1 MSSERIQL
9 PEGDLDRARAKFG
22 LVLAPI
28 VLITLLVLDMG
39 ELSPVAQR
47 LAAIIGFTVVLWVCE
62 TLPLAMTAMLSVS
75 LCVLFGVAPVREALG
90 GFADPIVFLFI
101 GSFILAEAMCVHRLD
116 RRIALTILSQPA
128 ISRSMTRVLLG
139 FGAVCAALSMWLSNT
154 ATAAMMTP
162 VALGVLAEIAALYTR
177 QTGKTLSP
185 GQFRAATGLLLMIAY
200 GSSMGGL
207 ATPIGSPPNLI
218 GIGFIE
224 RTLGERIGFFDWMK
238 FALPLVVLLFGGL
251 FVALRYLHPPELQ
264 KLEGLEDFLQARRDE
279 LGPMTVGER
288 SALIAFSLAVAC
300 WVAPGIFAIY
310 PGDDHPLAKNWTRF
324 LPEGL
329 VPIYAACML
338 FVLPGGTQPR
348 AITWAQAT
356 RIDWGT
362 VILFAAGI
370 CLGSLM
376 FSTGLADAL
385 GKVTVV
391 MTGVHTAGGILFV
404 SIALAILVSEAASN
418 TASANMIVP
427 VCIAMALAAGVDPVL
442 PALGATFGASFGFM
456 MPVSTAPNAIVHG
469 TGMVPIPKMIKTG
482 GLFDLCGLLVLWAGL
497 MAMNTVG
504 LIPQIGPK

>member
-1 MSSERIQL
+1 MSDERIETPQSNT
-9 PEGDLDRARAKFG
+9 DRIRAKVG

-28 VLITLLVLDMG
+28 VMIALLAADMG
-39 ELSPVAQR
+39 DLSPVAHR

-75 LCVLFGVAPVREALG
+75 LCVLLGVAPVREALV
-90 GFADPIVFLFI
+90 GFSDPIVFLFI

-116 RRIALTILSQPA
+116 RRIALTILSRPS
-128 ISRSMTRVLLG
+128 ISRSMTRVLLA
-139 FGAVCAALSMWLSNT
+139 FGAVCAFLSMWLSNT

-162 VALGVLAEIAALYTR
+162 VALGVLAEVAALYTR
-177 QTGKTLSP
+177 QTGKVLSP
-185 GQFRAATGLLLMIAY
+185 AQFRAATGLLLMIAY
-200 GSSMGGL
+200 GSSTGGL
-207 ATPIGSPPNLI
+207 ATPIGTPPNLI

-238 FALPLVVLLFGGL
+238 FAFPLMLLLFGGL
-251 FVALRYLHPPELQ
+251 FAALRFLHPPELQ
-264 KLEGLEDFLQARRDE
+264 KLEGLDDYLRARRDE
-279 LGPMTVGER
+279 LGPMTRGEK
-288 SALIAFSLAVAC
+288 SALIAFLLAVAC
-300 WVAPGIFAIY
+300 WVAPGVLSVF
-310 PGDDHPLAKNWTRF
+310 PGDAHPLTKNWTKY

-376 FSTGLADAL
+376 FTTGLADAL

-391 MTGVHTAGGILFV
+391 MTGVHTTAGILFV
-404 SIALAILVSEAASN
+404 SIALAIMVSEAASN

-427 VCIAMALAAGVDPVL
+427 VSIAMAMSAGVDPVL

-482 GLFDLCGLLVLWAGL
+482 AIFDLCGLFVLWAGL
-497 MAMNTVG
+497 MALNALG
-504 LIPQIGPK
+504 LLPRIGGG